1 MKGGCLMGNKDIVQG
16 GDRAYKMYVYPITH
30 SSKCITK
37 HTPQKKS
44 KKPKNQGWIPTTLIG
59 WET

>member
-37 HTPQKKS
+37 HTPQKNQ
-44 KKPKNQGWIPTTLIG
+44 KNQKTKDGFQQL
-59 WET
+59 